1 MIRSTLARVDLEAL
15 TNNFRA
21 IQHYLASEPGRTPPG
36 IIAVVKANAYGHGSA
51 RVAHALER
59 AGATMLACADIEE
72 GIVLRRS
79 GVRVPILVFG
89 ALSVSDLD
97 GLFEFALTPTI
108 STPGAARAVQ
118 AAAERHQR
126 AIGYHLKIDTGM
138 NRLGFRHDN
147 LRRTLPELL
156 ASPNLQLRAVY
167 THFASADV
175 PESPVF
181 NEQRLRFDAA
191 WQTVDAIVGG
201 VDRGPA
207 EAGPYEGSGP
217 HERVGSGFS
226 RSSDVG
232 SGFSRSSEAGP
243 ASSRAAGESRVT
255 NPQSRVSPHRVFR
268 HACNSAALLR
278 DSRCWYDIVRPG
290 LLLYGI
296 VPPPLASTI
305 PLQPV
310 MSLVS
315 RVVAVKGLRPG
326 EGVGYGWRFTTDRP
340 RTIAVVPAGYADGL
354 DTRLGGRGH
363 VLIRGRRVPI
373 VGAVSMDMLTV
384 DVTGLEDVQPG
395 DEVVILGRQGD
406 ESWQQ
411 IDAREVAAAI
421 GTIPWEIVC
430 RLGTRIER
438 QFTNAEPIGE

>member
-1 MIRSTLARVDLEAL
+1 MIRSTVARVDLAAL
-15 TNNFRA
+15 KSNFAA
-21 IQHYLASEPGRTPPG
+21 IRSYVSSEEGRTPPA
-36 IIAVVKANAYGHGSA
+36 IIGVVKANAYGHGA
-51 RVAHALER
+51 PRVALALQE

-72 GIVLRRS
+72 GIVLRQA

-97 GLFEFALTPTI
+97 GLFDFSLTPTI

-118 AAAERHQR
+118 AAAMRR
-126 AIGYHLKIDTGM
+126 STTIAYHLKIDTGM

-156 ASPNLQLRAVY
+156 ASSTLRLDAVY

-175 PESPVF
+175 AESPVF
-181 NEQRLRFDAA
+181 STQRERFDVA
-191 WQTVDAIVGG
+191 WSVVDELC
-201 VDRGPA
+201 R
-207 EAGPYEGSGP
+207 
-217 HERVGSGFS
+217 
-226 RSSDVG
+226 
-232 SGFSRSSEAGP
+232 
-243 ASSRAAGESRVT
+243 ESRIP
-255 NPQSRVSPHRVFR
+255 NLDPRVFR
-268 HACNSAALLR
+268 HACNSAGLLR
-278 DSRCWYDIVRPG
+278 DSRVWFDAVRPG

-305 PLQPV
+305 DLIPV
-310 MSLVS
+310 MSLTS

-326 EGVGYGWRFTTDRP
+326 EGVGYGWRYEASEP
-340 RTIAVVPAGYADGL
+340 RTVAVVPAGYADGL
-354 DTRLGGRGH
+354 DTRLCGRGH

-384 DVTGLEDVQPG
+384 DVTDLSEVRPG
-395 DEVVILGRQGD
+395 DEVVLLGRQGN
-406 ESWQQ
+406 ESWQR
-411 IDAREVAAAI
+411 IDAREMAAAI

-438 QFTNAEPIGE
+438 QYD